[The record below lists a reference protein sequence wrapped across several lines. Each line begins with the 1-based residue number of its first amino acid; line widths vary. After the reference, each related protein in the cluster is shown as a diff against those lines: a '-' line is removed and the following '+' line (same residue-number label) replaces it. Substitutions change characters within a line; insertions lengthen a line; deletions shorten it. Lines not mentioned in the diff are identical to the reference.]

1 MNLNYYM
8 REGGSCRRGENK
20 DDGFFGG
27 WGGGGT
33 RGVKYEKRN
42 SKEREGGMGQWT
54 KWFGE
59 RESKGRVTR
68 EIESKLGRVRRG
80 GAARE
85 IVEEE

>member
-20 DDGFFGG
+20 DDGFLGG
-27 WGGGGT
+27 W
-33 RGVKYEKRN
+33 GVKYEKRN

-80 GAARE
+80 GAVRE